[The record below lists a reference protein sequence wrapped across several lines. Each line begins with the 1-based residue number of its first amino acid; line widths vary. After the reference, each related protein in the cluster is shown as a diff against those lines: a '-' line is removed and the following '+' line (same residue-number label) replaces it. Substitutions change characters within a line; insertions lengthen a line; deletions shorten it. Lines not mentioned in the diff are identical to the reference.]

1 MILKNENVF
10 LRALEPKDLDFL
22 YQIENDTSIW
32 HVSATTA
39 PYSKYVLQQY
49 LQNATQDI
57 YKAQQLRLVICCS
70 KTNQTVGLIDLFDF
84 SPKDKRVGVGV
95 VIAEEQFKQ
104 KGYAKNA
111 LKILLNYCF
120 NVLDLHQVYAN
131 IEQDNLASIQLFTAL
146 NFNLIGIKKDWN
158 KRGNKYIDEGIYQLI
173 NTNI

>member
-10 LRALEPKDLDFL
+10 LRALEPKDLDLL

-32 HVSATTA
+32 HVSATIA

-57 YKAQQLRLVICCS
+57 YQAQQLRLVICCS
-70 KTNQTVGLIDLFDF
+70 KTNQSVGLIDLFDF
-84 SPKDKRVGVGV
+84 SPKDKRAGVGV

-158 KRGNKYIDEGIYQLI
+158 KRGNNYIDEGIYQLI